1 MIYYYIYYIKNYFLN
16 LIKFKNKIIYNNL
29 KYK

>member
-16 LIKFKNKIIYNNL
+16 LFKFKNKIIYNNL